1 MFFPENELTNYLSKI
16 STTFEVNTAEA
27 GLLFAAIELDLFESF
42 SKDPLTLEQIAKKID
57 VKKERLLPLLNG
69 LCIMGLLIKDE
80 GFSFPEEYFPFL
92 KKGGRFYIGKALL
105 RFKWTIENLSNLS
118 KIIKGEVEVKG
129 HDVHDEISTAF
140 YLDFVREFNKPYIKI
155 MASRL
160 KEYFKNAKTLLDI
173 GGGHGLYTQK
183 ALKNHP
189 HLEGT
194 LLDLPHAIDYAQN
207 LHADKDYFSRLHLLK
222 GDSREVKIEKKY
234 DVITMNDLLHYF
246 TEDEKK
252 DLIKKALGA
261 LNEGGVLAI
270 TKFSFNEDLT
280 PESSVFFSIKNFLL
294 TGSGYLCTDES
305 LEKIIEE
312 LGVKIVKEKLDENKT
327 LYLLS

>member
-27 GLLFAAIELDLFESF
+27 GLLFAAIELDIFDCF
-42 SKDPLTLEQIAKKID
+42 SRDPLTLEQLAKKIN

-69 LCIMGLLIKDE
+69 LSIMGLLIKED

-118 KIIKGEVEVKG
+118 KIIKGEVKAKG

-140 YLDFVREFNKPYIKI
+140 YLDFVREFNKPYIEM

-160 KEYFKNAKTLLDI
+160 DEYFKNAKTVLDI

-183 ALKNHP
+183 ALKKYP

-194 LLDLPHAIDYAQN
+194 LLDLPHAIDYAKN
-207 LHADKDYFSRLHLLK
+207 LHSDEDYFSRLNLSK
-222 GDSREVKIEKKY
+222 GDSRKADIEKKY
-234 DVITMNDLLHYF
+234 DVIMMNDLLHYF
-246 TEDEKK
+246 TAEEKK
-252 DLIKKALGA
+252 DVLKKALVA
-261 LNEGGVLAI
+261 LNEGGLLAV

-305 LEKIIEE
+305 LEKILRE
-312 LGVKIVKEKLDENKT
+312 LDAKVVKEKLDENKT

>member
-16 STTFEVNTAEA
+16 STTFEANTAEA
-27 GLLFAAIELDLFESF
+27 GLLFAAIELDLFDSF
-42 SKDPLTLEQIAKKID
+42 SKDPLTLEHIAKKIN

-92 KKGGRFYIGKALL
+92 KKDGRFYIGKALL

-140 YLDFVREFNKPYIKI
+140 YLDFVRDFNKPYIEI
-155 MASRL
+155 MSLRL
-160 KEYFKNAKTLLDI
+160 EEYFKNAKTLLDI

-183 ALKNHP
+183 ALKENP
-189 HLEGT
+189 LLEGT

-207 LHADKDYFSRLHLLK
+207 LHTGKDYFSRLHLLK

-305 LEKIIEE
+305 LERIIEE
-312 LGVKIVKEKLDENKT
+312 LGVNIIKEKLDQNKT

>member
-1 MFFPENELTNYLSKI
+1 
-16 STTFEVNTAEA
+16 
-27 GLLFAAIELDLFESF
+27 
-42 SKDPLTLEQIAKKID
+42 
-57 VKKERLLPLLNG
+57 
-69 LCIMGLLIKDE
+69 
-80 GFSFPEEYFPFL
+80 PEEYFPFL

-160 KEYFKNAKTLLDI
+160 KENFKNAKTLLDI

-183 ALKNHP
+183 ALKEHP
-189 HLEGT
+189 HLQGT

-207 LHADKDYFSRLHLLK
+207 LHTDKDYFSRLHLLK
-222 GDSREVKIEKKY
+222 GDSREVNIEKKY

-270 TKFSFNEDLT
+270 TKFSLNEDLT